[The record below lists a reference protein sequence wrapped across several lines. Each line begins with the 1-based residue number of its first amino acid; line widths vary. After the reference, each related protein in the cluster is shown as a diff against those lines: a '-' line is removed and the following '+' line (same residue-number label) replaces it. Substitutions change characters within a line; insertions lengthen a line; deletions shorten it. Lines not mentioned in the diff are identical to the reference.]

1 MSDKKQTPSQPNR
14 PALEHYRDSGIAIL
28 KRDISESNSVT
39 ISQRV
44 PITPAPARPPERD
57 KK

>member
-1 MSDKKQTPSQPNR
+1 MTDEKQTPSQPSR
-14 PALEHYRDSGIAIL
+14 PALEQHREIAIL